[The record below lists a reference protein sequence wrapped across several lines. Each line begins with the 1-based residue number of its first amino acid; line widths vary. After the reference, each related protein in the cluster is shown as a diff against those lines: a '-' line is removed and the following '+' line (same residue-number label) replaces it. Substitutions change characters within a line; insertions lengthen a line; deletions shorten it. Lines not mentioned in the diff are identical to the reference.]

1 MPRNNKDFF
10 GGMGLPSLPDFP
22 SIRPKLQGPSQHI
35 VVTPSAKDTEETGV
49 LSYGLE
55 LPVGDS
61 KKDAGKRIAGAIQSG
76 LPKPKKVEFNKDEGL
91 S

>member
-1 MPRNNKDFF
+1 
-10 GGMGLPSLPDFP
+10 
-22 SIRPKLQGPSQHI
+22 
-35 VVTPSAKDTEETGV
+35 
-49 LSYGLE
+49 LE